1 MTNRDRGI
9 DPQIYNEVFEVLQ
22 LLELSGKKE
31 FRPSDVTNIIKNRN
45 PVLNK
50 RYIDKEVR
58 RTLQAIAMD
67 IKDTKSFGQSLWPRD
82 EHTFIPVSIDPNDQ
96 GNVWRKAPE
105 TPSQFRY
112 FGAKEFPEF
121 IDSNLDLG
129 LGQN

>member
-1 MTNRDRGI
+1 MSNKDKGI
-9 DPQIYNEVFEVLQ
+9 DPQIYNEVFEVIQ
-22 LLELSGKKE
+22 LLELSGQKRFKPE
-31 FRPSDVTNIIKNRN
+31 DITNIIKNRN

-58 RTLQAIAMD
+58 RTLQAVAMD
-67 IKDTKSFGQSLWPRD
+67 IKDTGSFGPPLWPRD
-82 EHTFIPVSIDPNDQ
+82 KDVFIPVHVDPYDQ
-96 GNVWRKAPE
+96 GNVWRQTPE

-112 FGAKEFPEF
+112 FGAKEFPKS